1 MGTYNADFMERAI
14 ELSARALTTPGTE
27 PFGAVV
33 VRDGQICG
41 EGLNHSLAHFDPTS
55 HGEIEALRDACRKLQ
70 TVDLTGCDLYT
81 SCEPCALCVA
91 AMQIAGIGRL
101 FYAASLE
108 QSGDTLKGLPQADR
122 HPIDCDLLR
131 AQEGAPVGQRRMP
144 AEQRLAPAAIVVLK
158 AWAAQRMT

>member
-1 MGTYNADFMERAI
+1 MSTYQSAFMERAI
-14 ELSARALTTPGTE
+14 ELSAQALTTPGTE

-33 VRDGQICG
+33 VRYGEVVG
-41 EGLNHSLAHFDPTS
+41 EGLNRSVANFDPTS
-55 HGEIEALRDACRKLQ
+55 HGEVEAMRDACRKLK

-101 FYAASLE
+101 FYAASIE
-108 QSGDTLKGLPQADR
+108 QSGDAFEGVSKADR

-131 AQEGAPVGQRRMP
+131 AETSAPVGARRMP
-144 AEQRLAPAAIVVLK
+144 AEQRLAPEAITVLK
-158 AWAAQRMT
+158 AWAAQRT

>member
-1 MGTYNADFMERAI
+1 MSSYQAAFMERAI
-14 ELSARALTTPGTE
+14 ELSAQALTTPGTE

-33 VRDGQICG
+33 VRDGQVVG
-41 EGLNHSLAHFDPTS
+41 EGFNHSLAHFDPTS
-55 HGEIEALRDACRKLQ
+55 HGEVEALRDACRKLQ

-101 FYAASLE
+101 FYAASIE
-108 QSGDTLKGLPQADR
+108 QSGHAFEGVSKVDR

-131 AQEGAPVGQRRMP
+131 AEAGAPVGARRMP
-144 AEQRLAPAAIVVLK
+144 AEQCLAPEAVAVLK
-158 AWAAQRMT
+158 AWAAQRM